1 LPRFDDGLC
10 HVAGCGRLPEENRM
24 MRLVSLLLVL
34 LLGGC
39 GTPRL
44 EGIPLVWKPN
54 STLGAS
60 GQAGADIPAIKI
72 RVVPLKDT
80 RPNTSS
86 IGENRETSPVR
97 KVTTRDDVSVFV
109 TERLKMLLANAGYG
123 VVNSGETVVVGGEVK
138 QFFVAETNTYE
149 SEVRLLVTVADPAG
163 TLRWTGTTEGTAK
176 RFGISY
182 KADNYYEVLS
192 DGMIEAVSSLLKDG
206 GFQKALAGK
215 P

>member
-1 LPRFDDGLC
+1 
-10 HVAGCGRLPEENRM
+10 

-39 GTPRL
+39 ATPPL

-54 STLGAS
+54 STLGAT
-60 GQAGADIPAIKI
+60 GQTGADVRVIKI
-72 RVVPLKDT
+72 RVVPFKDT
-80 RPNTSS
+80 RQNASL
-86 IGENRETSPVR
+86 IGENRETSPAR
-97 KVTTRDDVSVFV
+97 KVTTRDDVAVFV
-109 TERLKMLLANAGYG
+109 TERVKILLANAGYS
-123 VVNSGETVVVGGEVK
+123 VVNSGETVVLGGEVK

-149 SEVRLLVTVADPAG
+149 SQVRLLVTVADPAD
-163 TLRWTGTTEGTAK
+163 TLRWTGATEGSAK

-192 DGMIEAVSSLLKDG
+192 DAMIEAVSSLLKDG